1 MRKYSR
7 EMIAQVISANDIVDV
22 IGSCIELK
30 PSGTARFKALSP
42 FTNEKTPS
50 FMVSRDRQMY
60 YCFSSSRGGDVIR
73 FIMEF
78 EGLSFNE
85 ALEKLADRAG
95 IRLES
100 TGREDN
106 QADYQRRR
114 ILELN
119 AFAAKF
125 YRRQLLNPATG
136 GSGRD
141 YLKRRGLQESTEARF
156 GLGLAVDSYDQFRD
170 AALKQGFRETELAAS
185 GLLRKGD
192 RSFYDFFRNR
202 IIIPIKD
209 ISGNVAAFGGR
220 DLGDS
225 PAKYI
230 NSPET
235 HAYKKSQVLYG
246 LYEARDALR
255 KEGKA
260 ILVEGYFD
268 LMRCFDA
275 GIENVVATC
284 GTALTEQQAVY
295 IKRYVPSVVIV
306 YDGDAAGIRAALKGI
321 SILTAIGLSVYA
333 MAPPDGKDPDEFIR
347 DEGAQAF
354 RDRVAGAQDFVNF
367 YIEMNAAQRGTFE
380 GNTEIAYA
388 LFAIVRTLKGS
399 LRVDQYLK
407 RIAEGLGIH
416 EWECK
421 RGFEEF
427 CRNQRLPRR
436 VETMPTATDAAAP
449 VPRPHKDDID
459 FIAALI
465 TFSALHDVVLDNEHE
480 IHTESPVFSLA
491 KRVVRRE
498 NGALSLDEL
507 ESGEEET
514 LYTAAASIDPPEAPK
529 ARRIVEERV
538 LQFMVNGWKER
549 LTLLLQ
555 QERRAQQD
563 QDRVRSAELFDQIL
577 ELKKRIESPEL
588 NRDDAS
594 EV

>member
-1 MRKYSR
+1 MRRYSR
-7 EMIAQVISANDIVDV
+7 EMIAQVVSANDIVDV
-22 IGSCIELK
+22 IGSCIELS
-30 PSGTARFKALSP
+30 PSGTGRFKALSP

-50 FMVSRDRQMY
+50 FMVSRDRQMF

-85 ALEKLADRAG
+85 ALEKLAERAG

-100 TGREDN
+100 AGREDN

-119 AFAAKF
+119 TFAARF
-125 YRRQLLNPATG
+125 YRRQLLNSATG
-136 GSGRD
+136 GPGRE

-170 AALKQGFRETELAAS
+170 AALKQGFRENELATS

-192 RSFYDFFRNR
+192 RSLYDFFRNR
-202 IIIPIKD
+202 VIIPIKD
-209 ISGNVAAFGGR
+209 ISGNVVAFGGR

-235 HAYKKSQVLYG
+235 PAYKKSHILYG

-321 SILTAIGLSVYA
+321 SILTSVGLSVYA
-333 MAPPDGKDPDEFIR
+333 MAPPDGKDPDEYIR

-354 RDRVAGAQDFVNF
+354 RDKVAGAKDFINF
-367 YIEMNAAQRGTFE
+367 YIEMNGDRTGSFE

-388 LFAIVRTLKGS
+388 LFAIIRSLKGS
-399 LRVDQYLK
+399 LRINQYLK
-407 RIAEGLGIH
+407 CIADGLGIH

-436 VETMPTATDAAAP
+436 VETSTPDGGTPPPAKML
-449 VPRPHKDDID
+449 KDDID
-459 FIAALI
+459 FIASLI
-465 TFSALHDVVLDNEHE
+465 TYAGLHAVLWNNEHE
-480 IHTESPVFSLA
+480 IHTESPAFTLA
-491 KRVVRRE
+491 QKVVRHE
-498 NGALSLDEL
+498 NGVLSLDDMA
-507 ESGEEET
+507 SEEEQS
-514 LYTAAASIDPPEAPK
+514 LYTAAVNVDAPTADK
-529 ARRIVEERV
+529 ARKIVEERV
-538 LQFMVNGWKER
+538 LRFMVDEWKDR
-549 LTLLLQ
+549 LVLLQQ

-563 QDRVRSAELFDQIL
+563 RDQAKSAELFDRIL

-588 NRDDAS
+588 NRDES
-594 EV
+594 GL